1 MKLLDSKYSPSILEK
16 KWYEY
21 WMEKQ
26 YFSSSPSENKENYTI
41 VIPPPNVTGKLTM
54 GHVLNNTIQ
63 DILIRK
69 ARMEGKNVSWIPGTD
84 HASIATESKVAKM
97 LQDKGINKKDLSRE
111 EFLEHAWE
119 WKEKYGGIILEQ
131 QQKLGNSCD
140 WDKLTF
146 TMDEEYSNAVLE
158 SFIKL
163 YKKGLIHKGTRLVNW
178 CPKSQTALSD
188 EEVFFK
194 EVQGK
199 LWYIKYKVEDSDS
212 FVEIATT
219 RPETMLGDAA
229 IAVNP
234 SDKRFKDLIG
244 KNAILPLVNKVI
256 PIISDTMVD
265 PEFGTGCV
273 KITPAHDPNDYNA
286 GKKHELEMLNI
297 MNPDGS
303 INSNAPKQYIGL
315 TRENARKKIIE
326 DLNAEGALLK
336 EEDYF
341 HKVGFSERGDVPI
354 EYYLSNQWFLKMKEL
369 AKPASD
375 VVKSGE
381 IKFFPNHWVK
391 TYNHWMDNIQ
401 DWCISRQLYWG
412 HRIPVWY
419 KKGSDYTNEEN
430 WHVSLTP
437 PSDIENWEQDS
448 DVLDTWFSSWL
459 WPFGVHGWPNNKK
472 LVKQYYPTD
481 ILVTGPDIIFFW
493 VARMIIAGIEFLD
506 EIPFKDVYFT
516 SILRDSTG
524 RKLSKSLGN
533 SPDPIELFEKYGTDA
548 TRFSIML
555 MSPQGSDVY
564 FSENGLEIGRN
575 FMNKIWNA
583 SRFIMINHDDS
594 FNDNLDKDS
603 LDMYDRWILSQ
614 LDTTLKKVDTHYNN
628 YQFNEAIKVM
638 YDFTWNE
645 FCNWYIEIAKIK
657 FNSSDKK
664 EKNSAFL
671 VSREVLK
678 KVLLILHPIAPFI
691 TEEIWSYL
699 KNDSDKDIIISSWPS
714 ISADSLEYD
723 EDKVVSLKEV
733 VVAIRTI
740 RSELNVAPTKKISAS
755 IAIKNTEDA
764 SLFHSLESMIKA
776 LTNLEELKVEINL
789 EKPEQSAVG
798 ICKNC
803 VVYIPLGDLVDS
815 KEEILKLNKRL
826 KDIEGFISGIE
837 IKLNNKAFTD
847 KAPKKIVNH
856 EKSKLDD
863 FIIEREKIIANI
875 EMLK

>member
-1 MKLLDSKYSPSILEK
+1 SSQPSD
-16 KWYEY
+16 
-21 WMEKQ
+21 
-26 YFSSSPSENKENYTI
+26 NNYTI

-69 ARMEGKNVSWIPGTD
+69 ARMEGKNACWVPGTD

-97 LQDKGINKKDLSRE
+97 LQEKGIDKKDISRE
-111 EFLEHAWE
+111 DFLKHAWE

-131 QQKLGNSCD
+131 QQKLGLSCD
-140 WDKLTF
+140 WDKLAF

-158 SFIKL
+158 SFVKL
-163 YKKGLIHKGTRLVNW
+163 YDKGLIHKGTRLVNW

-188 EEVFFK
+188 EEVIFK

-199 LWYIKYKVEDSDS
+199 LWYIKYPIEDSDS

-244 KNAILPLVNKVI
+244 KNAVLPLVNKTI
-256 PIISDTMVD
+256 PIIADEMVD

-273 KITPAHDPNDYNA
+273 KITPAHDPNDYNV
-286 GKKHELEMLNI
+286 GMSHSLDMLNI

-303 INSNAPKQYIGL
+303 INSNAPDKYVSL
-315 TRENARKKIIE
+315 TREKARKHIIK
-326 DLNAEGALLK
+326 DLEKEGSLLK
-336 EEDYF
+336 EEDYL
-341 HKVGFSERGDVPI
+341 HKVGYSERGDVPI

-369 AKPASD
+369 AKPATE

-381 IKFFPNHWVK
+381 IKFYPNHWVK
-391 TYNHWMDNIQ
+391 TYDHWMDNIQ

-419 KKGSDYTNEEN
+419 KKGSDHSKQEN
-430 WHVSLTP
+430 WYVSISP
-437 PSDIENWEQDS
+437 PEDIENWEQDE

-459 WPFGVHGWPNNKK
+459 WPFGVHGWPDNEK

-493 VARMIIAGIEFLD
+493 VARMIISGIEFLD

-564 FSENGLEIGRN
+564 FSENSLEIGRN

-583 SRFIMINHDDS
+583 SRFIMINHDDD
-594 FNDNLDKDS
+594 FNETIDQDS
-603 LDMYDRWILSQ
+603 LDNYDKWILSK
-614 LDTTLKKVDTHYNN
+614 LDTTLEKVNMHYSN
-628 YQFNEAIKVM
+628 YQFNEAIKVI

-657 FNSSDKK
+657 FNSSNQL
-664 EKNSAFL
+664 EKNNAFL
-671 VSREVLK
+671 VARDILK
-678 KVLLILHPIAPFI
+678 KILLILHPISPFI

-699 KNDSDKDIIISSWPS
+699 KNEDDKDIIVSSWPKMG
-714 ISADSLEYD
+714 AEGFPYN
-723 EDKVVSLKEV
+723 EERVTSLKEI

-740 RSELNVAPTKKISAS
+740 RSELNVAPTKKIDALIS
-755 IAIKNTEDA
+755 IKNSSDK
-764 SLFHSLESMIKA
+764 SLFDDLKSMIMS
-776 LTNLEELKVEINL
+776 LTNLESLNIEMNL
-789 EKPEQSAVG
+789 DKPDQSAVG
-798 ICKNC
+798 ICKSC
-803 VVYIPLGDLVDS
+803 VVYVPLGDLVNPE
-815 KEEILKLNKRL
+815 EEILKLNKRL
-826 KDIEGFISGIE
+826 QEIDGFIKGIE
-837 IKLNNKAFTD
+837 TKLNNKAFTD
-847 KAPKKIVNH
+847 KAPEKIVNY

>member
-1 MKLLDSKYSPSILEK
+1 MKLLDKKYSPSNLEDRWYKYWLEK
-16 KWYEY
+16 D
-21 WMEKQ
+21 
-26 YFSSSPSENKENYTI
+26 YFSSQPSDNNYTI

-69 ARMEGKNVSWIPGTD
+69 ARMEGKNACWVPGTD

-97 LQDKGINKKDLSRE
+97 LQEKGIDKKDISRE
-111 EFLEHAWE
+111 DFLKHAWE

-131 QQKLGNSCD
+131 QQKLGLSCD
-140 WDKLTF
+140 WDKLAF

-158 SFIKL
+158 SFVKL
-163 YKKGLIHKGTRLVNW
+163 YDKGLIHKGTRLVNW

-188 EEVFFK
+188 EEVIFK

-199 LWYIKYKVEDSDS
+199 LWYIKYPIEDSDS

-234 SDKRFKDLIG
+234 TDKRFKDLIG
-244 KNAILPLVNKVI
+244 KNAVLPLVNKAI
-256 PIISDTMVD
+256 PIIADDMVD

-273 KITPAHDPNDYNA
+273 KITPAHDPNDYNV
-286 GKKHELEMLNI
+286 GMSHSLDMLNI
-297 MNPDGS
+297 MNADGS
-303 INSNAPKQYIGL
+303 INVNAPNKYVGL
-315 TRENARKKIIE
+315 TREKARKNIIK
-326 DLNAEGALLK
+326 DLEAEGLLLK
-336 EEDYF
+336 EEDYL
-341 HKVGFSERGDVPI
+341 HKVGYSERGDVPI
-354 EYYLSNQWFLKMKEL
+354 EYYLSNQWFLKMKDL
-369 AKPASD
+369 AKPATE

-381 IKFFPNHWVK
+381 IKFYPNHWVK

-419 KKGSDYTNEEN
+419 KKGSDHSKKEN
-430 WHVSLTP
+430 WYVSINP
-437 PSDIENWEQDS
+437 PEDIDNWEQDE

-459 WPFGVHGWPNNKK
+459 WPFGVHGWPDNEK

-493 VARMIIAGIEFLD
+493 VARMIISGIEFLD

-533 SPDPIELFEKYGTDA
+533 SPDPIELFQKYGTDA

-564 FSENGLEIGRN
+564 FSESGLEIGRN

-594 FNDNLDKDS
+594 FAKTIDQDS
-603 LDMYDRWILSQ
+603 LDNYDKWILSK
-614 LDTTLKKVDTHYNN
+614 LDSTIEKVNMHYSN
-628 YQFNEAIKVM
+628 YQFNEAIKVI

-657 FNSSDKK
+657 FNSSDQS
-664 EKNSAFL
+664 EKNNTFL
-671 VSREVLK
+671 VARDVLK

-699 KNDSDKDIIISSWPS
+699 KNEDEKDIIVSSWPK
-714 ISADSLEYD
+714 IGEESLPYK
-723 EDKVVSLKEV
+723 EDKVLSLKEI

-740 RSELNVAPTKKISAS
+740 RSELNVAPTKKIDALIS
-755 IAIKNTEDA
+755 IKDSSNQ
-764 SLFHSLESMIKA
+764 SLFDDLKSMIMS
-776 LTNLEELKVEINL
+776 LTNLESLSIEMNL
-789 EKPEQSAVG
+789 GKPEQSAVG

-803 VVYIPLGDLVDS
+803 VVYIPLGDLVDPE
-815 KEEILKLNKRL
+815 EEILKLNKRL
-826 KDIEGFISGIE
+826 QEIDGFIKGIE
-837 IKLNNKAFTD
+837 TKLSNKAFTD
-847 KAPKKIVNH
+847 KAPEKIVNH

>member
-1 MKLLDSKYSPSILEK
+1 MKLLDKKYSPSNLEDRWYKYWLEK
-16 KWYEY
+16 D
-21 WMEKQ
+21 
-26 YFSSSPSENKENYTI
+26 YFSSQPSDNNYTI

-69 ARMEGKNVSWIPGTD
+69 ARMEGKNACWVPGTD

-97 LQDKGINKKDLSRE
+97 LQEKGIDKKDISRE
-111 EFLEHAWE
+111 DFLKHAWE

-131 QQKLGNSCD
+131 QQKLGLSCD
-140 WDKLTF
+140 WDKLAF

-158 SFIKL
+158 SFVRL
-163 YKKGLIHKGTRLVNW
+163 YDKGLIHKGTRLVNW

-188 EEVFFK
+188 EEVIFK

-199 LWYIKYKVEDSDS
+199 LWYIKYPIEDSDS

-234 SDKRFKDLIG
+234 TDKRFKDLIG
-244 KNAILPLVNKVI
+244 KNAVLPLVNKAI
-256 PIISDTMVD
+256 PIIADDMVD

-273 KITPAHDPNDYNA
+273 KITPAHDPNDYNVGMSHA
-286 GKKHELEMLNI
+286 LDMLNI
-297 MNPDGS
+297 MNADGS
-303 INSNAPKQYIGL
+303 INSNAPDKYVGL
-315 TRENARKKIIE
+315 TREKARKNIIK
-326 DLNAEGALLK
+326 DLEAEGLLLK
-336 EEDYF
+336 EEDYL
-341 HKVGFSERGDVPI
+341 HKVGYSERGDVPI
-354 EYYLSNQWFLKMKEL
+354 EYYLSNQWFLKMKDL
-369 AKPASD
+369 AKPATE

-381 IKFFPNHWVK
+381 IKFYPNHWVK

-419 KKGSDYTNEEN
+419 KKGSDHSKKEN
-430 WHVSLTP
+430 WYVSINP
-437 PSDIENWEQDS
+437 PEDIDNWEQDE

-459 WPFGVHGWPNNKK
+459 WPFGVHGWPDNEK

-493 VARMIIAGIEFLD
+493 VARMIISGIEFLD

-533 SPDPIELFEKYGTDA
+533 SPDPIELFQKYGTDA

-564 FSENGLEIGRN
+564 FSESGLEIGRN

-594 FNDNLDKDS
+594 FAKTIDQDS
-603 LDMYDRWILSQ
+603 LDNYDKWILSK
-614 LDTTLKKVDTHYNN
+614 LDSTIEKVNMHYSN
-628 YQFNEAIKVM
+628 YQFNEAIKVI

-657 FNSSDKK
+657 FNSSDQS
-664 EKNSAFL
+664 EKNNTFL
-671 VSREVLK
+671 VARDVLK

-699 KNDSDKDIIISSWPS
+699 KNEDEKDIIVSSWPK
-714 ISADSLEYD
+714 IGEESLPYK
-723 EDKVVSLKEV
+723 EDKVLSLKEI

-740 RSELNVAPTKKISAS
+740 RSELNVAPTKKIDALIS
-755 IAIKNTEDA
+755 IKDSSNQ
-764 SLFHSLESMIKA
+764 SLFDDLKSMIMS
-776 LTNLEELKVEINL
+776 LTNLESLSIEMNL
-789 EKPEQSAVG
+789 GKPEQSAVG

-803 VVYIPLGDLVDS
+803 VVYIPLGDLVDPE
-815 KEEILKLNKRL
+815 EEILKLNKRL
-826 KDIEGFISGIE
+826 QEIDGFIKGIE
-837 IKLNNKAFTD
+837 TKLSNKAFTD
-847 KAPKKIVNH
+847 KAPEKIVNH

>member
-1 MKLLDSKYSPSILEK
+1 MKLLDPKYSPSILEK

-21 WMEKQ
+21 WMEKK
-26 YFSSSPSENKENYTI
+26 YFTSSPSDKKENYTI

-97 LQDKGINKKDLSRE
+97 LQDKGINKKDISRD
-111 EFLEHAWE
+111 EFLEYAWE

-146 TMDEEYSNAVLE
+146 TMDEDYSNAVLE

-199 LWYIKYKVEDSDS
+199 LWYIKYKIEDSDT

-234 SDKRFKDLIG
+234 LDKRFKDLIG
-244 KNAILPLVNKVI
+244 KNAILPLVNKAI
-256 PIISDTMVD
+256 PIISDKMVD

-273 KITPAHDPNDYNA
+273 KITPAHDPNDYSV
-286 GKKHELEMLNI
+286 GKNHELEMLNI

-303 INSNAPKQYIGL
+303 INSNAPEQYIGL
-315 TRENARKKIIE
+315 TREDARKKIVN
-326 DLNAEGALLK
+326 DLNTQGFLLK
-336 EEDYF
+336 EEDYN
-341 HKVGFSERGDVPI
+341 HKVGYSERGDVPI

-375 VVKSGE
+375 AVKSGE
-381 IKFFPNHWVK
+381 IKFYPNHWVK

-419 KKGSDYTNEEN
+419 KKGSDHTNQDN

-459 WPFGVHGWPNNKK
+459 WPFGVHGWPNNKE

-493 VARMIIAGIEFLD
+493 VARMIISGIEFLD

-583 SRFIMINHDDS
+583 SRFIMINHDES
-594 FNDNLDKDS
+594 FSDTLDKDS
-603 LDMYDRWILSQ
+603 LDIYDKWILAK
-614 LDTTLKKVDTHYNN
+614 LDTTLEKVDVHYGN
-628 YQFNEAIKVM
+628 YQFNEAIKVI

-657 FNSSDKK
+657 FNSSNKT
-664 EKNSAFL
+664 EKNNAFL
-671 VSREVLK
+671 VSKEVLK

-699 KNDSDKDIIISSWPS
+699 KNETDEDIIISSWPT
-714 ISADSLEYD
+714 LRTQGLQYD
-723 EDKVVSLKEV
+723 NDKVVSMKEV

-740 RSELNVAPTKKISAS
+740 RSELNVPPTKKINAS
-755 IAIKNTEDA
+755 IDIKNAEDA
-764 SLFHSLESMIKA
+764 SLFHSLKSMIMD
-776 LTNLEELKVEINL
+776 LTNLEELKIEINL

-826 KDIEGFISGIE
+826 KDIEGFIDGIKT
-837 IKLNNKAFTD
+837 KLKNKAFTD
-847 KAPKKIVNH
+847 KAPEKIVNH

>member
-1 MKLLDSKYSPSILEK
+1 MKLLDPKYSPSILEK

-21 WMEKQ
+21 WMEKK
-26 YFSSSPSENKENYTI
+26 YFTSSPSDKKENYTI

-97 LQDKGINKKDLSRE
+97 LQDKGINKKDISRD
-111 EFLEHAWE
+111 EFLEYAWE

-158 SFIKL
+158 SFVKL
-163 YKKGLIHKGTRLVNW
+163 YKKGLIHKGNRLVNW

-199 LWYIKYKVEDSDS
+199 LWYIKYKIEDSDT

-234 SDKRFKDLIG
+234 LDKRFKDLIG
-244 KNAILPLVNKVI
+244 KNAILPLVNKAI
-256 PIISDTMVD
+256 PIISDKMVD

-273 KITPAHDPNDYNA
+273 KITPAHDPNDYNV
-286 GKKHELEMLNI
+286 GKNHELEMLNI

-303 INSNAPKQYIGL
+303 INSNAPEQYIGL
-315 TRENARKKIIE
+315 TREDARKKIVN
-326 DLNAEGALLK
+326 DLNTQGSLLK
-336 EEDYF
+336 EEDYT
-341 HKVGFSERGDVPI
+341 HKVGYSERGDVPI

-375 VVKSGE
+375 AVKSGE
-381 IKFFPNHWVK
+381 IKFYPNHWVK

-419 KKGSDYTNEEN
+419 KKGSDHTNQDN

-459 WPFGVHGWPNNKK
+459 WPFGVHGWPNNKE
-472 LVKQYYPTD
+472 LVKKYYPTD

-493 VARMIIAGIEFLD
+493 VARMIISGIEFLD

-583 SRFIMINHDDS
+583 SRFIMINHDES
-594 FNDNLDKDS
+594 FSDTLDKDS
-603 LDMYDRWILSQ
+603 LDIYDKWILAK
-614 LDTTLKKVDTHYNN
+614 LDTTLEKVDVHYGN
-628 YQFNEAIKVM
+628 YQFNEAIKVI

-657 FNSSDKK
+657 FNSSNKT
-664 EKNSAFL
+664 EKNNAFL
-671 VSREVLK
+671 VSKEVLK

-699 KNDSDKDIIISSWPS
+699 KNETDEDIIISSWPT
-714 ISADSLEYD
+714 LRTQGLQYD
-723 EDKVVSLKEV
+723 NDKVVSMKEV

-740 RSELNVAPTKKISAS
+740 RSELNVPPTKKINAS
-755 IAIKNTEDA
+755 IAIKNAEDA
-764 SLFHSLESMIKA
+764 SLFHSLKSMIMD
-776 LTNLEELKVEINL
+776 LTNLEELKIEINL

-826 KDIEGFISGIE
+826 KDIEGFIDGIKT
-837 IKLNNKAFTD
+837 KLKNKAFTD
-847 KAPKKIVNH
+847 KAPEKIVNH

>member
-1 MKLLDSKYSPSILEK
+1 MKLLDPKYSPSILEK

-21 WMEKQ
+21 WMEKK
-26 YFSSSPSENKENYTI
+26 YFTSSPSDKKENYTI

-97 LQDKGINKKDLSRE
+97 LQDKGINKKDISRD
-111 EFLEHAWE
+111 EFLEYAWE

-146 TMDEEYSNAVLE
+146 TMDEDYSNAVLE

-199 LWYIKYKVEDSDS
+199 LWYIKYKIEDSDT

-234 SDKRFKDLIG
+234 LDKRFKDLIG
-244 KNAILPLVNKVI
+244 KNAILPLVNKAI
-256 PIISDTMVD
+256 PIISDKMVD

-273 KITPAHDPNDYNA
+273 KITPAHDPNDYNV
-286 GKKHELEMLNI
+286 GKNHELEMLNI

-303 INSNAPKQYIGL
+303 INSNAPEQYIGL
-315 TRENARKKIIE
+315 TREDARKKIVN
-326 DLNAEGALLK
+326 DLNTQGFLLK
-336 EEDYF
+336 EEDYN
-341 HKVGFSERGDVPI
+341 HKVGYSERGDVPI

-375 VVKSGE
+375 AVKSGE
-381 IKFFPNHWVK
+381 IKFYPNHWVK

-419 KKGSDYTNEEN
+419 KKGSDHTNQDN

-459 WPFGVHGWPNNKK
+459 WPFGVHGWPNNKE

-493 VARMIIAGIEFLD
+493 VARMIISGIEFLD

-583 SRFIMINHDDS
+583 SRFIMINHDES
-594 FNDNLDKDS
+594 FSDTLDKDS
-603 LDMYDRWILSQ
+603 LDIYDKWILAK
-614 LDTTLKKVDTHYNN
+614 LDTTLEKVDVHYGN
-628 YQFNEAIKVM
+628 YQFNEAIKVI

-657 FNSSDKK
+657 FNSSNKT
-664 EKNSAFL
+664 EKNNAFL
-671 VSREVLK
+671 VSKEVLK

-699 KNDSDKDIIISSWPS
+699 KNETDEDIIISSWPT
-714 ISADSLEYD
+714 LRTQGLPYD
-723 EDKVVSLKEV
+723 NDKVVSMKEV

-740 RSELNVAPTKKISAS
+740 RSELNVPPTKKINAS
-755 IAIKNTEDA
+755 IDIKNAEDA
-764 SLFHSLESMIKA
+764 SLFHSLKSMIMD
-776 LTNLEELKVEINL
+776 LTNLEELKIEINL

-826 KDIEGFISGIE
+826 KDIEGFIDGIKT
-837 IKLNNKAFTD
+837 KLKNKAFTD
-847 KAPKKIVNH
+847 KAPEKIVNH

>member
-1 MKLLDSKYSPSILEK
+1 MKLLDPKYSPSILEK

-21 WMEKQ
+21 WMDKK
-26 YFSSSPSENKENYTI
+26 YFTSSPSDKKENYTI

-97 LQDKGINKKDLSRE
+97 LQDKGINKKDISRD
-111 EFLEHAWE
+111 EFLEYAWE

-146 TMDEEYSNAVLE
+146 TMDEDYSNAVLE

-199 LWYIKYKVEDSDS
+199 LWYIKYKIEDSDT

-234 SDKRFKDLIG
+234 LDKRFKDLIG
-244 KNAILPLVNKVI
+244 KNAILPLVNKAI
-256 PIISDTMVD
+256 PIISDKMVD

-273 KITPAHDPNDYNA
+273 KITPAHDPNDYNV
-286 GKKHELEMLNI
+286 GKNHELEMLNI

-303 INSNAPKQYIGL
+303 INSNAPEQYIGL
-315 TRENARKKIIE
+315 TREDARKKLVN
-326 DLNAEGALLK
+326 DLNTQGFLLK
-336 EEDYF
+336 EEDYN
-341 HKVGFSERGDVPI
+341 HKVGYSERGDVPI

-375 VVKSGE
+375 AVKSGE
-381 IKFFPNHWVK
+381 IKFYPNHWVK

-419 KKGSDYTNEEN
+419 KKGSDHTNQDN

-437 PSDIENWEQDS
+437 PSDIDNWEQDP

-459 WPFGVHGWPNNKK
+459 WPFGVHGWPNNKE

-493 VARMIIAGIEFLD
+493 VARMIISGIEFLD

-583 SRFIMINHDDS
+583 SRFIMINHNES
-594 FNDNLDKDS
+594 FSDTLDKDS
-603 LDMYDRWILSQ
+603 LDIYDKWILAK
-614 LDTTLKKVDTHYNN
+614 LDTTLEKVDVHYGN
-628 YQFNEAIKVM
+628 YQFNEAIKVI

-657 FNSSDKK
+657 FNSSNKT
-664 EKNSAFL
+664 EKNNAFL
-671 VSREVLK
+671 VSKEVLK

-699 KNDSDKDIIISSWPS
+699 KNETDEDIIISSWPT
-714 ISADSLEYD
+714 LRTQGLPYD
-723 EDKVVSLKEV
+723 NDKVVSMKEV

-740 RSELNVAPTKKISAS
+740 RSELNVPPTKKINAS
-755 IAIKNTEDA
+755 IAIKNAEDA
-764 SLFHSLESMIKA
+764 SLFHSLKSMIMD

-826 KDIEGFISGIE
+826 KDIEGFIDGIKT
-837 IKLNNKAFTD
+837 KLKNKAFTD
-847 KAPKKIVNH
+847 KAPEKIVNH

>member
-1 MKLLDSKYSPSILEK
+1 MKLLDKKYSPSNLEDRWYKYWLEK
-16 KWYEY
+16 D
-21 WMEKQ
+21 
-26 YFSSSPSENKENYTI
+26 YFSSQPSDNNYTI

-69 ARMEGKNVSWIPGTD
+69 ARMEGKNACWVPGTD

-97 LQDKGINKKDLSRE
+97 LQEKGIDKKDISRE
-111 EFLEHAWE
+111 DFLKHAWE

-131 QQKLGNSCD
+131 QQKLGLSCD
-140 WDKLTF
+140 WDKLAF

-158 SFIKL
+158 SFVKL
-163 YKKGLIHKGTRLVNW
+163 YDKGLIHKGTRLVNW

-188 EEVFFK
+188 EEVIFK

-199 LWYIKYKVEDSDS
+199 LWYIKYPIEDSDS

-244 KNAILPLVNKVI
+244 KNAVLPLVNKTI
-256 PIISDTMVD
+256 PIIADEMVD

-273 KITPAHDPNDYNA
+273 KITPAHDPNDYNV
-286 GKKHELEMLNI
+286 GMSHSLDMLNI

-303 INSNAPKQYIGL
+303 INSNAPDKYVSL
-315 TRENARKKIIE
+315 TREKARKHIIK
-326 DLNAEGALLK
+326 DLEKEGSLLK
-336 EEDYF
+336 EEDYL
-341 HKVGFSERGDVPI
+341 HKVGYSERGDVPI

-369 AKPASD
+369 AKPATE

-381 IKFFPNHWVK
+381 IKFYPNHWVK
-391 TYNHWMDNIQ
+391 TYDHWMDNIQ

-419 KKGSDYTNEEN
+419 KKGSDHSKQEN
-430 WHVSLTP
+430 WYVSISP
-437 PSDIENWEQDS
+437 PEDIENWEQDE

-459 WPFGVHGWPNNKK
+459 WPFGVHGWPDNEK

-493 VARMIIAGIEFLD
+493 VARMIISGIEFLD

-564 FSENGLEIGRN
+564 FSENSLEIGRN

-583 SRFIMINHDDS
+583 SRFIMINHDDD
-594 FNDNLDKDS
+594 FNETIDQDS
-603 LDMYDRWILSQ
+603 LDNYDKWILSK
-614 LDTTLKKVDTHYNN
+614 LDTTLEKVNMHYSN
-628 YQFNEAIKVM
+628 YQFNEAIKVI

-657 FNSSDKK
+657 FNSSNQL
-664 EKNSAFL
+664 EKNNAFL
-671 VSREVLK
+671 VARDILK
-678 KVLLILHPIAPFI
+678 KILLILHPISPFI

-699 KNDSDKDIIISSWPS
+699 KNEDDKDIIVSSWPKMG
-714 ISADSLEYD
+714 AEGFPYN
-723 EDKVVSLKEV
+723 EERVTSLKEI

-740 RSELNVAPTKKISAS
+740 RSELNVAPTKKIDALIS
-755 IAIKNTEDA
+755 IKNSSDK
-764 SLFHSLESMIKA
+764 SLFDDLKSMIMS
-776 LTNLEELKVEINL
+776 LTNLESLNIEMNL
-789 EKPEQSAVG
+789 DKPDQSAVG
-798 ICKNC
+798 ICKSC
-803 VVYIPLGDLVDS
+803 VVYVPLGDLVNPE
-815 KEEILKLNKRL
+815 EEILKLNKRL
-826 KDIEGFISGIE
+826 QEIDGFIKGIE
-837 IKLNNKAFTD
+837 TKLNNKAFTD
-847 KAPKKIVNH
+847 KAPEKIVNH

>member
-1 MKLLDSKYSPSILEK
+1 MKLLDKKYSPSNLEDRWYKYWLEK
-16 KWYEY
+16 D
-21 WMEKQ
+21 
-26 YFSSSPSENKENYTI
+26 YFSSQPSDNNYTI

-69 ARMEGKNVSWIPGTD
+69 ARMEGKNACWVPGTD

-97 LQDKGINKKDLSRE
+97 LQEKGIDKKDISRE
-111 EFLEHAWE
+111 DFLKHAWE

-131 QQKLGNSCD
+131 QQKLGLSCD
-140 WDKLTF
+140 WDKLAF

-158 SFIKL
+158 SFVRL
-163 YKKGLIHKGTRLVNW
+163 YDKGLIHKGTRLVNW

-188 EEVFFK
+188 EEVIFK

-199 LWYIKYKVEDSDS
+199 LWYIKYSIEDSDS

-244 KNAILPLVNKVI
+244 KNAVLPLVNKAI
-256 PIISDTMVD
+256 PIIADEMVD

-273 KITPAHDPNDYNA
+273 KITPAHDPNDYNV
-286 GKKHELEMLNI
+286 GMSHSLDMLNI

-303 INSNAPKQYIGL
+303 INSNAPDKYVGL
-315 TRENARKKIIE
+315 TREKARKQIIK
-326 DLNAEGALLK
+326 DLEEEGLLLK
-336 EEDYF
+336 EEDYV
-341 HKVGFSERGDVPI
+341 HKVGYSERGDVPI

-369 AKPASD
+369 AKPATE

-381 IKFFPNHWVK
+381 IKFYPNHWVK
-391 TYNHWMDNIQ
+391 TYDHWMGNIQ

-419 KKGSDYTNEEN
+419 KKGSDHSKKEN
-430 WHVSLTP
+430 WYVSIAP
-437 PSDIENWEQDS
+437 PEDIEKWEQDE

-459 WPFGVHGWPNNKK
+459 WPFGVHGWPDNEK

-493 VARMIIAGIEFLD
+493 VARMIISGIEFLD

-564 FSENGLEIGRN
+564 FSENSLEIGRN

-583 SRFIMINHDDS
+583 SRFIMINHDDNFS
-594 FNDNLDKDS
+594 ETIDQDS
-603 LDMYDRWILSQ
+603 LDNYDKWILSK
-614 LDTTLKKVDTHYNN
+614 LDTTLEKVNMHYSN
-628 YQFNEAIKVM
+628 YQFNEAIKVI

-657 FNSSDKK
+657 FNSSDEL
-664 EKNSAFL
+664 EKNNAFL
-671 VSREVLK
+671 VARDILK
-678 KVLLILHPIAPFI
+678 KILLILHPISPFI

-699 KNDSDKDIIISSWPS
+699 KNEDDKDIIVSSWPKMGAEGFPYS
-714 ISADSLEYD
+714 QERVA
-723 EDKVVSLKEV
+723 SLKEI

-740 RSELNVAPTKKISAS
+740 RSELNVAPTKKIDALIS
-755 IAIKNTEDA
+755 IKD
-764 SLFHSLESMIKA
+764 SSDKLLFNDLKSMIMS
-776 LTNLEELKVEINL
+776 LTNLESFNIEMNIDR
-789 EKPEQSAVG
+789 PEQSAVG
-798 ICKNC
+798 ICKSC
-803 VVYIPLGDLVDS
+803 VVYVPLGDLVNPE
-815 KEEILKLNKRL
+815 EEILKLKKRL
-826 KDIEGFISGIE
+826 QEIDGFIKGIE
-837 IKLNNKAFTD
+837 TKLDNKAFTD
-847 KAPKKIVNH
+847 KAPEKIVNH
-856 EKSKLDD
+856 EKSKLDN